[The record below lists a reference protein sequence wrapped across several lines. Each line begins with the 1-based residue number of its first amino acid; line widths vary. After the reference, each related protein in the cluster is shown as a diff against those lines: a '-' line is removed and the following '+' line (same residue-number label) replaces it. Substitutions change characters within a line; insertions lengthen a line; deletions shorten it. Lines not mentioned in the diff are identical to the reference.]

1 MFGFGRLIPRD
12 QEFFTL
18 FNELAGHLVTSS
30 RLVNELFAHPAQL
43 QDHVKAIKAVE
54 HKADQLTYE
63 INARIDR
70 SFVTPIDRED
80 IHELSTRLDDVVD
93 LLDGTARRAEMLH
106 IGTQVREPAR
116 KLARLLVE
124 ATEHIQRGVKGIKRP
139 KDVHAS
145 AIEVKRI
152 EEEGDAIYHEAVGEL
167 FQGRPDPLDVI
178 RWKEM
183 YDVLEEAIDSCM
195 AIVHSLESISLKNA

>member
-1 MFGFGRLIPRD
+1 MLGRLIPRD

-18 FNELAGHLVTSS
+18 FNELATHLVTTA
-30 RLVNELFAHPAQL
+30 RLVHELFEQPAKL
-43 QDHVKAIKAVE
+43 PERVRAIKAVE
-54 HKADQLTYE
+54 HKADQLTSE

-70 SFVTPIDRED
+70 SFVTPIDGED
-80 IHELSTRLDDVVD
+80 IHELSTRLDDVID

-124 ATEHIQRGVKGIKRP
+124 ATEHIQRGVNGIKRP
-139 KDVHAS
+139 KEVSAS

-152 EEEGDAIYHEAVGEL
+152 EEEGDAIYHEAVGAL
-167 FQGRPDPLDVI
+167 FDGKPDPLDVI
-178 RWKEM
+178 RWKEI
-183 YDVLEEAIDSCM
+183 YDHLEETIDSCM
-195 AIVHSLESISLKNA
+195 GIVHSLQSISLKNA